1 MLHRV
6 AAAVGNDVAVFELG
20 VVSEVFGLDR
30 TADGLPAFDFALCA
44 IEPPPLRTSAGF
56 LIDTTY
62 GMDRLEIADLIAIPA
77 WNPVDKPVPEL
88 LCEALRRAVARGAR
102 VMSVCSG
109 AFALAAAGLL
119 DGRRAT
125 THWRHTRRLASSYP
139 AVQVDANVLYVD
151 DDPVLTSAG
160 TAAGI
165 DLCLHLIRKEFGVDI
180 ANALARRMV
189 VPPHRDGGQAQ
200 YVERPVSDGED
211 GLAPILDWARQHLH
225 EELTV
230 ERLARKANMSP
241 RSFARH
247 FHAMV
252 GTTPYRWLLDQRIT
266 AAQDLLERSRLP
278 IEEVAAQCGFTTAA
292 AFRLQF
298 ARRMGTSPHRYREQF
313 GHGSTRSPRP
323 LDTACSDRGQTA
335 MVRRDH
341 RDTTGPRRR
350 GSPEI
355 PLDSRS
361 GPSPFG

>member
-1 MLHRV
+1 MLRGV
-6 AAAVGNDVAVFELG
+6 AAVVGNDVAVFELG

-30 TADGLPAFDFALCA
+30 TADGLPAFDFAVCA

-56 LIDTTY
+56 LIDTPY
-62 GMDRLEIADLIAIPA
+62 RLDRLEIADLVAVPA
-77 WNPVDKPVPEL
+77 WNPVDKPVPEV
-88 LCEALRRAVARGAR
+88 LCQALRRAVARGAR

-125 THWRHTRRLASSYP
+125 THWRYTERLRACYP
-139 AVQVDANVLYVD
+139 AVEVDANVLYVD

-165 DLCLHLIRKEFGVDI
+165 DLCLHLVRKEFGAEV

-200 YVERPVSDGED
+200 YVERPVPGVRD
-211 GLAPILDWARQHLH
+211 GLAPVLDWAREHLH
-225 EELTV
+225 EEQTV
-230 ERLARKANMSP
+230 EGLARRANMSA

-247 FHAMV
+247 FQAMV

-278 IEEVAAQCGFTTAA
+278 IEEVAARCGFTTAA
-292 AFRLQF
+292 AFRQQF
-298 ARRMGTSPHRYREQF
+298 ARRVGTSPHRYREQF
-313 GHGSTRSPRP
+313 SHGSARSA
-323 LDTACSDRGQTA
+323 LNDRSA
-335 MVRRDH
+335 ER
-341 RDTTGPRRR
+341 
-350 GSPEI
+350 
-355 PLDSRS
+355 
-361 GPSPFG
+361 PSPTGGSASPNRAGAR